1 MTFTAYSPEIAFGYL
16 RRVVVLGVPGGRW
29 FSVGLIAQN
38 GGPHCDSGEVPGMNW
53 KDRLLLK
60 MMNSRVL
67 VKVFGNPV
75 FVKVLTLEV
84 GLFIRAA
91 SLSRRRKPRATE
103 SRKA

>member
-1 MTFTAYSPEIAFGYL
+1 
-16 RRVVVLGVPGGRW
+16 
-29 FSVGLIAQN
+29 
-38 GGPHCDSGEVPGMNW
+38 MNW